1 MDALFADS
9 SMFSEGSDTSAWKS
23 NSDLLTNFKKFNA
36 LVFIDSAVENAQSL
50 GAEIVGAQAIVL
62 DSKRDGIQQ
71 ISEVLK
77 ERSNISSV
85 HIISHGS
92 EANLNL
98 GTARLNSDTLDKY
111 ASPLHSWAKSLTSE
125 ADILLYGCNVAATDK
140 GVDFVQQLS
149 ELTQGDVAASDDLT
163 GNAQL
168 GGDWQLEVVTG
179 GIDSPVVQSTAY
191 QGVLNIRVE
200 AESMSLN
207 RYRRESNSS
216 ASGDRLI
223 SLAGRN
229 GRERGTASFA
239 FSGSSGTYDIIAG
252 YYDENDGTARL
263 EVAQNGSVLDAWD
276 LDRNL
281 GSASANATTF
291 TTRTIARGRSLA
303 QGDDFTLTGRE
314 QGGDH
319 ARVDY
324 LEFIPVP
331 SPSASTLALSA
342 NAYRVSEDGGS
353 VIVSVVRTG
362 DTGNTVTVDYNT
374 LNDSATAGSDYTEVS
389 GTLTFAS
396 GETRKDVAIPILDDT
411 AVEGNESFRFVIDNV
426 GGNGS
431 LGAPRTAQITI
442 ADNEA
447 LPDPVL
453 LAESDGSTQ
462 VKEGEGSDSYSL
474 VLSSQPTANVTI
486 NVTPDSQVATSAS
499 TLTFTPSNWNVAQTV
514 TVTGVDDRSVE
525 GNHTGTI
532 SHSVS
537 STDPTFNNFS
547 LRNVTVAIADD
558 DSGTFILETFAAGLT
573 DPTAFDWSP
582 DGQRM
587 YVAQKNGVVRV
598 INNGTLSSTPF
609 IDISGEV
616 NNVRDRG
623 LLGLA
628 VHPNFV
634 NNPYVYLAY
643 TYDPPEAQG
652 NTGLAAPDG
661 AGNRPSRVIRVTA
674 NASTNYT
681 TAVPGSAV
689 VILGTNSTWANTS
702 RPDGNSTNDLS
713 IPPSGINSDG
723 TNIQDYLATDSESH
737 TIGDVEFGSDGS
749 LFVSNGD
756 GTSYNAVDP
765 RTVRVQDIGNLSGKI
780 LRIDPITGD
789 GLPDNPFY
797 NGNPD
802 SNQSKVYNYGLR
814 NPFRFTM
821 NDSNNQPF
829 IGDVGWTEWEEVNT
843 GRGVNFGWPY
853 FEGGSGTSIRRS
865 GYSSLPEAQAFYNSG
880 QPVTPAIYARA
891 HSAGAVA
898 IVMGDFYTGTTFPDF
913 LDNALFFSDYG
924 DNTVRYLTFNA
935 SGGVASVNTFTTGI
949 SGIVQMKT
957 GLDSNLYFAN
967 LATGQIGRWRY
978 DDTVVQTPNRQVDR
992 RSRVTD
998 NNPNTSFLISS

>member
-1 MDALFADS
+1 MDALFTDS
-9 SMFSEGSDTSAWKS
+9 SMLSEGVNSSAWKS
-23 NSDLLTNFKKFNA
+23 DFLLSTNFQKSNS
-36 LVFIDSAVENAQSL
+36 LVFVDSAIENAQDL
-50 GAEIVGAQAIVL
+50 GAEIAGTQAIFL

-77 ERSNISSV
+77 ESSNISSV
-85 HIISHGS
+85 YIISHGT

-98 GTARLNSDTLDKY
+98 GTAQLNSNTLDKY
-111 ASPLHSWAKSLTSE
+111 SSPLQSWAQALNPD
-125 ADILLYGCNVAATDK
+125 ADILLYGCNVAATK
-140 GVDFVQQLS
+140 TGVDFVKQVS
-149 ELTQGDVAASDDLT
+149 DLTQADVAASDDLT
-163 GNAQL
+163 GSAEL
-168 GGDWQLEVVTG
+168 GGDWQLEVTTG
-179 GIDSPVVQSTAY
+179 EIGSPMLQPTAY
-191 QGVLNIRVE
+191 QGVLNIRIE
-200 AESMSLN
+200 AESMNLS
-207 RYRRESNSS
+207 RYRVESNSS
-216 ASGDRLI
+216 ASGGRLI

-229 GRERGTASFA
+229 GRERGTATFE
-239 FSGSSGTYDIIAG
+239 FSGSSGTYDVIAG
-252 YYDENDGTARL
+252 YYDENDGTAQL
-263 EVAQNGSVLDAWD
+263 QVEQNGSVLEAWN
-276 LDRNL
+276 LDRDL
-281 GSASANATTF
+281 GNNANETTF
-291 TTRTIARGRSLA
+291 TTRTVATRRSLNR
-303 QGDDFTLTGRE
+303 GDDFTLTGRE
-314 QGGDH
+314 QGGDS

-324 LEFIPVP
+324 IEFVPVP
-331 SPSASTLALSA
+331 TPSASTLALSA
-342 NAYRVSEDGGS
+342 SAYS
-353 VIVSVVRTG
+353 VGEAGANTIVSVVRTG
-362 DTGNTVTVDYNT
+362 DTGDTITVDYNT
-374 LNDSATAGSDYTEVS
+374 LNDSATAGSDYTAVS

-396 GETRKDVAIPILDDT
+396 GETRKDIAIPILEDT

-442 ADNEA
+442 ADNDVP
-447 LPDPVL
+447 PDPIL
-453 LAESDGSTQ
+453 LTETNGSTQ
-462 VKEGEGSDSYSL
+462 VTEGEGSDSYNL
-474 VLSSQPTANVTI
+474 VLNRQPTANVTI
-486 NVTPDSQVATSAS
+486 NVTPNSQVATNLS
-499 TLTFTPSNWNVAQTV
+499 TLTFTPGNWNVAQTV
-514 TVTGVDDRSVE
+514 TVTGVDDAAQE

-537 STDPTFNNFS
+537 SSDPTFNGVS
-547 LRNVTVAIADD
+547 LRDVTVAIADD

-609 IDISGEV
+609 IDISREV

-623 LLGLA
+623 LLGIA
-628 VHPNFV
+628 VHPDLV

-661 AGNRPSRVIRVTA
+661 AGNRPSRLIRVTA
-674 NASTNYT
+674 DASTNYT
-681 TAVPGSAV
+681 TAVAGSAV

-702 RPDGNSTNDLS
+702 RPDGNSTNDLT
-713 IPPSGINSDG
+713 IPPSGINPDG

-765 RTVRVQDIGNLSGKI
+765 RTVRVQDIGNLSGKL

-789 GLPDNPFY
+789 GLSDNPFY

-814 NPFRFTM
+814 NPFRFTI
-821 NDSNNQPF
+821 NDSSNRPF
-829 IGDVGWTEWEEVNT
+829 IGDVGWTDWEEVNT

-853 FEGGSGTSIRRS
+853 FEGGNNTSIRRA
-865 GYSSLPEAQAFYNSG
+865 GYSDLPEAQAFYNSG
-880 QPVTPAIYARA
+880 QPVTAATYARA

-913 LDNALFFSDYG
+913 LDNTLFFSDFG
-924 DNTVRYLTFNA
+924 DNTVRYLTFNE
-935 SGGVASVNTFTTGI
+935 SGGVASVNTFATGI

-957 GLDSNLYFAN
+957 GPDSNLYFAN
-967 LATGQIGRWRY
+967 LVTGQIGRWRY
-978 DDTVVQTPNRQVDR
+978 DDTVSSTPNRQIDR
-992 RSRVTD
+992 RSRIFD
-998 NNPNTSFLISS
+998 NTPNTSFLTS